1 MKTKP
6 EEKSVADFISS
17 IGDEQERADCYE
29 LLDLMATVT
38 GEKPKMWGESIVG
51 FGSYHYKYATGK
63 EGDCYLTGFSPRKK
77 NLTIYIMSGFENYQ
91 DLMKD
96 LGKYKTSVSCLYVK
110 KLSDI
115 DKNKLTQLI
124 KKSIQEMSNRYK

>member
-96 LGKYKTSVSCLYVK
+96 LGKYKTSVSCMYVK